1 MKTLDQLIQKHA
13 HEQDVRKRAVHIRDD
28 ADALLDEL
36 ANKRSAETGA
46 SYLDAYHYVTKTEDG
61 ARMLAHREDVSRFI
75 ESAIN
80 LASSE

>member
-1 MKTLDQLIQKHA
+1 MNTLDQLIQKHA

-28 ADALLDEL
+28 ADALLDHMAKE
-36 ANKRSAETGA
+36 RSAETGA
-46 SYLDAYHYVTKTEDG
+46 SYLDAYHYVTKTEHG
-61 ARMLAHREDVSRFI
+61 AKVLAHREDVSRFI